1 MPQLR
6 SATSTTG
13 RNMAG
18 ARALWRATGMGSE
31 DFGKPIIAIA
41 NSFTEFVPGHVHLK
55 DMGQLVKKAV
65 EEAGGIG
72 REFNTIAIDDGIAMG
87 HGGML
92 YSLPSRE
99 IIADSVE
106 YMVNAHTADALVC
119 ISNCDKITPGML
131 MAAMRL
137 NIPTIFVSGGPM
149 ESGLAVDGVIE
160 HPLDLIDAM
169 AASAND
175 SITDEQLGLVE
186 ANACPTCGSC
196 SGMFT
201 ANSMNC
207 LTEVLG
213 LSLPGNGSTLA
224 TALRRK
230 NLFIEA
236 GHTIVKMA
244 KRYYEDDDESVLPR
258 SIATRDAFL
267 NAMSMDIA
275 MGGSTN
281 TVLHILAAAQEG
293 DVDFHLKDIDELS
306 RHVPC
311 LVKVAPNSTKYHI
324 EDFHRAGG
332 IPALL
337 GELYR
342 AGLLR
347 DTVHSVHSSDLKSWL
362 EKWDIRGTAPS
373 QEAIDLFHA
382 APGRKRTTKAFS
394 QDNEWESLDTD
405 KGQGCIRSVDNA
417 YTKDGGLCVLFG
429 NLAED
434 GAVIKT
440 AGVDESLFHFE
451 GPARVVESQE
461 DAIQL
466 ILSKSVKPG
475 DVVVIRYEGPKGG
488 PGMQEMLYPT
498 SFLKGLGL
506 GKLCGLITDGRFSG
520 GTSGLSVGHISPE
533 AASGGTIGLVQEGD
547 TIVIDIPQRT
557 LRLDV
562 PDEVLEERRKARGAL
577 PWKPVARDRK
587 VSKALRAY
595 AAMATS
601 ASTGA
606 VRHVD

>member
-1 MPQLR
+1 
-6 SATSTTG
+6 
-13 RNMAG
+13 
-18 ARALWRATGMGSE
+18 
-31 DFGKPIIAIA
+31 
-41 NSFTEFVPGHVHLK
+41 
-55 DMGQLVKKAV
+55 
-65 EEAGGIG
+65 
-72 REFNTIAIDDGIAMG
+72 
-87 HGGML
+87 
-92 YSLPSRE
+92 
-99 IIADSVE
+99 
-106 YMVNAHTADALVC
+106 
-119 ISNCDKITPGML
+119 
-131 MAAMRL
+131 
-137 NIPTIFVSGGPM
+137 
-149 ESGLAVDGVIE
+149 
-160 HPLDLIDAM
+160 
-169 AASAND
+169 
-175 SITDEQLGLVE
+175 
-186 ANACPTCGSC
+186 
-196 SGMFT
+196 
-201 ANSMNC
+201 
-207 LTEVLG
+207 
-213 LSLPGNGSTLA
+213 
-224 TALRRK
+224 
-230 NLFIEA
+230 
-236 GHTIVKMA
+236 
-244 KRYYEDDDESVLPR
+244 
-258 SIATRDAFL
+258 
-267 NAMSMDIA
+267 MDIA

-405 KGQGCIRSVDNA
+405 NVQGCIRSVDNA